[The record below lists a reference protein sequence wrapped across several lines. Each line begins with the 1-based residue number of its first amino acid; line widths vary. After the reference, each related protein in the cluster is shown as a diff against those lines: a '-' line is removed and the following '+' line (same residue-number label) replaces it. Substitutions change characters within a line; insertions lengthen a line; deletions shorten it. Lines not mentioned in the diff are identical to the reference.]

1 MSYGSFA
8 DFYDRL
14 TENVDYKSYAAYIK
28 RLFESYGKNIN
39 ISSVLDVACGTGS
52 LTEELALL
60 GYDMIGADASYDML
74 MVAQE
79 KKIGKNLD
87 ILYLCQR
94 AEELD
99 LFGTVQGAVC
109 TLDSINHITDEETV
123 VEAFRK
129 ISLFMEKNGIFIFD
143 LNTEYKHREV
153 LADNTFVYDLDD
165 VYCVWQNEFD
175 EEEDVTHVF
184 LDIFSEENGL
194 YERFSEEFDERPYSH
209 EQVLEWLGKSDF
221 EFVDCFEE
229 FTFKKPENNTER
241 TVYIARK
248 K

>member
-1 MSYGSFA
+1 
-8 DFYDRL
+8 
-14 TENVDYKSYAAYIK
+14 
-28 RLFESYGKNIN
+28 
-39 ISSVLDVACGTGS
+39 
-52 LTEELALL
+52 
-60 GYDMIGADASYDML
+60 MIGADASSDML

-79 KKIGKNLD
+79 KKFEKNLD

-123 VEAFRK
+123 IEAFRK

-153 LADNTFVYDLDD
+153 LGNNTFVYDLDD
-165 VYCVWQNEFD
+165 VYCVWQNEYD
-175 EEEDVTHVF
+175 EDEKVTHIF
-184 LDIFSEENGL
+184 LDIFSEEEGL
-194 YERFSEEFDERPYSH
+194 YERFSEEFDERAYSH
-209 EQVLEWLGKSDF
+209 EKVLEWLRKSDF
-221 EFVDCFEE
+221 ELVDFFEE
-229 FTFKKPENNTER
+229 FTTEKPKDNTER